1 MDEDIMGD
9 AHITVGTVA
18 VIVEGVLTGQ
28 DIIGDFTNGFW

>member
-18 VIVEGVLTGQ
+18 VIVEGDPIE
-28 DIIGDFTNGFW
+28 DITGDFTNGLWI